1 MEYCSAYPMMIP
13 AMLKILKRM
22 ADSLMVLSAATFNPD
37 EANSPCDYIP
47 TNFAVGMERPVS
59 TQEEFDLAAE
69 SAKHTAEL
77 TYAYINRM
85 GNARLIPMYE
95 AVIVWDKIHSVY
107 IELIHDIEM
116 MHYCKE
122 TEIHDKFVL
131 NAQISDITISIS
143 RILEQF
149 DENNLKLSANDIDE
163 ISCYMSDYY
172 ELGCVVWDFVTD
184 IEELQRIADEGEI
197 ILNKLKTAVSYLKLN
212 KSGSQEKTNDIMDH
226 GEVTTEVPCI
236 PTPGDK
242 TCEGNHAVQAA
253 SGTGI
258 AINPGIP
265 ADLVSKNDFSGKH

>member
-1 MEYCSAYPMMIP
+1 
-13 AMLKILKRM
+13 
-22 ADSLMVLSAATFNPD
+22 MVLSAATFDPD
-37 EANSPCDYIP
+37 EANSPCDYIS

-59 TQEEFDLAAE
+59 TQEEFDLAAG
-69 SAKHTAEL
+69 SAKHAAEL

-131 NAQISDITISIS
+131 NAQISDTTINIS

-163 ISCYMSDYY
+163 ISCYMSEYY
-172 ELGCVVWDFVTD
+172 ELGCVVWDFATD
-184 IEELQRIADEGEI
+184 MKELQGIADEGEV
-197 ILNKLKTAVSYLKLN
+197 ILNKLKTAISYLKLN
-212 KSGSQEKTNDIMDH
+212 RRNSEETINDIMEH
-226 GEVTTEVPCI
+226 GEPTTEVPCI
-236 PTPGDK
+236 PTPGNK
-242 TCEGNHAVQAA
+242 ECEGNHAIQAA
-253 SGTGI
+253 SGSGI
-258 AINPGIP
+258 AINPSIP
-265 ADLVSKNDFSGKH
+265 VDLISKHDYSGKH